1 MLTHKPQ
8 LMTTTNSFAEQLLT
22 WFDQHGRKHLPWQ
35 KNRTGYRVWVSEIM
49 LQQTQVITVIPYFE
63 RFMEQFPTVKDLAQA
78 QSDEV
83 LSLWTGLGYYSRARN
98 LHASAIAITEQHQGN
113 VPKDLDALI
122 ALKGIGRS
130 TAGAIISQAYNN
142 PGVILDGNVK
152 RLLTRLHAIEGWPGQ
167 SHLDKQLWQ
176 MARDLTPTQ
185 RNADYT
191 QAIMDLGATICKPKQ
206 PLCVACPMQ
215 DCCHALAQDKV
226 ASIPTPKPK
235 KALPHKTISV
245 LLLKTQQGQTL
256 LEQRPSKGI
265 WGGLWSLPEFV
276 DLKAL
281 QTQLAVNGL
290 PTNTSPVTPI
300 KHVFSHYKLTIEPHL
315 LVLDNASKKV
325 SENNKSQWYDP
336 QQLHTI
342 GLATPIK
349 KLLERTQ

>member
-1 MLTHKPQ
+1 
-8 LMTTTNSFAEQLLT
+8 MTTNTSFAEQLLI
-22 WFDQHGRKHLPWQ
+22 WFDQHGRNHLPWQ

-49 LQQTQVITVIPYFE
+49 LQQTQVVTVIPYFE
-63 RFMEQFPTVKDLAQA
+63 RFMERFPAVKDLAEA
-78 QSDEV
+78 NIDEV

-98 LHASAIAITEQHQGN
+98 LHDSAIVIAEQHQGN
-113 VPKDLDALI
+113 MPKNIDALI

-130 TAGAIISQAYNN
+130 TAGAILSQAYNE
-142 PGVILDGNVK
+142 PGIILDGNVK

-167 SHLDKQLWQ
+167 SKIDKQLWQ
-176 MARDLTPTQ
+176 IATELTPNQ

-191 QAIMDLGATICKPKQ
+191 QAIMDMGATICKPKQ
-206 PLCVACPMQ
+206 PLCVACPM
-215 DCCHALAQDKV
+215 HARCQAFALDRV

-235 KALPHKTISV
+235 KVLPHKTISV
-245 LLLKTQQGQTL
+245 LLLKNQQGQTL

-276 DLKAL
+276 NLKAL
-281 QTQLAVNGL
+281 QSQLALDGL
-290 PTNTSPVTPI
+290 PTNTRPITPI

-315 LVLDNASKKV
+315 LVLSNTLQKI
-325 SENNKSQWYDP
+325 SENNRSQWYDS

-349 KLLERTQ
+349 KLLEKTQ

>member
-1 MLTHKPQ
+1 
-8 LMTTTNSFAEQLLT
+8 MTTNASFADQLLS
-22 WFDQHGRKHLPWQ
+22 WFDQHGRNHLPWQ

-63 RFMEQFPTVKDLAQA
+63 RFMARFPTLTDLAQA
-78 QSDEV
+78 DVDTV

-98 LHASAIAITEQHQGN
+98 LHASAIAVVEHHQGQMPEQ
-113 VPKDLDALI
+113 VDQLI

-130 TAGAIISQAYNN
+130 TAGAIVSQAYGQ

-167 SHLDKQLWQ
+167 SLIDKQLWLI
-176 MARDLTPTQ
+176 ATELTPSQ

-191 QAIMDLGATICKPKQ
+191 QAIMDIGATICKPKQ

-215 DCCHALAQDKV
+215 TRCQALANDTV
-226 ASIPTPKPK
+226 GSIPTPKPK
-235 KALPHKTISV
+235 KIIPHKTISV
-245 LLLKTQQGQTL
+245 LLLQDQEGQTL

-265 WGGLWSLPEFV
+265 WGGLWSLPEFT

-281 QTQLAVNGL
+281 HTQLAFDGL
-290 PTNTSPVTPI
+290 PLNTSPLAPI

-315 LVLDNASKKV
+315 LVLANRPQKV
-325 SENNKSQWYDP
+325 AEKNQTRWYNS
-336 QQLHTI
+336 QQLLTI

-349 KLLERTQ
+349 KLIERNQ

>member
-1 MLTHKPQ
+1 
-8 LMTTTNSFAEQLLT
+8 MTTNAAFAEQLLT
-22 WFDQHGRKHLPWQ
+22 WFDQHGRNNLPWQ

-63 RFMEQFPTVKDLAQA
+63 RFMERFPTVQDLAQA
-78 QSDEV
+78 KSDEV

-113 VPKDLDALI
+113 VPKDIDALI

-130 TAGAIISQAYNN
+130 TAGAILSQAYND

-152 RLLTRLHAIEGWPGQ
+152 RLLTRLHTIEGWPGQ
-167 SHLDKQLWQ
+167 SLIDKQLWQ
-176 MARDLTPTQ
+176 IATDLTPTK

-191 QAIMDLGATICKPKQ
+191 QAIMDIGATICKPKQ

-215 DCCHALAQDKV
+215 DRCQALAQDKV

-235 KALPHKTISV
+235 KVLPHKTISV

-265 WGGLWSLPEFV
+265 WGGLWSLPEFA

-281 QTQLAVNGL
+281 KTQLALDGL
-290 PTNTSPVTPI
+290 PTNTSPLTPI

-315 LVLDNASKKV
+315 LVLSNTSKKV
-325 SENNKSQWYDP
+325 SENNKSQWYDT

-349 KLLERTQ
+349 KLLEKTQ